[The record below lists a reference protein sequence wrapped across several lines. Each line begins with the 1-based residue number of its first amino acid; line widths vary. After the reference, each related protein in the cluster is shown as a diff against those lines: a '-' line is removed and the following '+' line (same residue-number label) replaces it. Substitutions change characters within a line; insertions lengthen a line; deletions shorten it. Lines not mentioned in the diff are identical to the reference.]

1 MLEDVECASAEVND
15 MDVMARLAAA
25 VCGRRAKWLV
35 VGFWIAV
42 MALAY
47 PLSAKLMGAQ
57 DNDAASWLPGDAE
70 STRVVELQQEA
81 FATGDRLPA
90 IVVYERSGGITAD
103 DTAVAAAQAAEI
115 GALDS
120 VPDEVVGPVP
130 SADGEALQI
139 IAEIDPGEGG
149 WFEIGEVVDEMTEI
163 IGDTPTGCRRTSPDR
178 LVSRRT
184 SPRPSTELT
193 PPCSIRRWPWSS

>member
-90 IVVYERSGGITAD
+90 IVVYERS
-103 DTAVAAAQAAEI
+103 AA
-115 GALDS
+115 
-120 VPDEVVGPVP
+120 
-130 SADGEALQI
+130 
-139 IAEIDPGEGG
+139 
-149 WFEIGEVVDEMTEI
+149 
-163 IGDTPTGCRRTSPDR
+163 
-178 LVSRRT
+178 
-184 SPRPSTELT
+184 SPRTT
-193 PPCSIRRWPWSS
+193 PPWRQLKRRRSARSTTFPTRSSGLFRQRTGGAAGHRRDRSR